1 MGRIY
6 RLTLARSTKKPIWRV
21 YSLKLYK
28 SNSLTVS
35 LEDEYVGGNQGVDED
50 IADAAQSE
58 QPNCTSSMSHASST
72 SLSQEV
78 LLVHQDK
85 FKTYSYLKERAHPV
99 LKRKYEQYL
108 TPDGSHAIFPLFEEN
123 SIEYNR

>member
-58 QPNCTSSMSHASST
+58 QPNCTSSLSSASST
-72 SLSQEV
+72 SLCQEV

-85 FKTYSYLKERAHPV
+85 FKTYFYLKEPAHPI
-99 LKRKYEQYL
+99 LKTKYEEFL
-108 TPDGSHAIFPLFEEN
+108 TSDGSHASFPLFEEN
-123 SIEYNR
+123 SIMF